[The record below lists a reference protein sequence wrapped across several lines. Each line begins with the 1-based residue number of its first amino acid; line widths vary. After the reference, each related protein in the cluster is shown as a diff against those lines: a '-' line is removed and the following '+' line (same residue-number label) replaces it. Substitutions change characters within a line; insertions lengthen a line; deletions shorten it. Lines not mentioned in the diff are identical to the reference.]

1 LGERAGGEG
10 AGAVVPAGE
19 GRGVE
24 AAAGVGEAM
33 GVGLAA
39 VAGAVVAAAVGSAA
53 EGAGGDGGRPRHT
66 TTASFSGNGA
76 PASGHCAL
84 TRRAPGCSATTWT
97 RSPRRASAALAR
109 PTPRPVTAGVLAAA
123 SATSRSNS
131 WIDAGVWTVTA
142 AAGTGAAAGA
152 QASGASISSTAGSAR
167 RANAT
172 GTVIRQRIDGS
183 KRVLNQRR
191 RTTLRAAG

>member
-1 LGERAGGEG
+1 
-10 AGAVVPAGE
+10 
-19 GRGVE
+19 
-24 AAAGVGEAM
+24 
-33 GVGLAA
+33 
-39 VAGAVVAAAVGSAA
+39 
-53 EGAGGDGGRPRHT
+53 
-66 TTASFSGNGA
+66 
-76 PASGHCAL
+76 
-84 TRRAPGCSATTWT
+84 
-97 RSPRRASAALAR
+97 
-109 PTPRPVTAGVLAAA
+109 VTAGVLAAA